1 MSTFDAILAV
11 MFLIG
16 ATYCGIKWMKE
27 LITYDGC
34 EQEDESEK

>member
-1 MSTFDAILAV
+1 MSTFDIILAV

-27 LITYDGC
+27 LITYNGC
-34 EQEDESEK
+34 KQEDESEK

>member
-1 MSTFDAILAV
+1 MSIIDKILAV

-16 ATYCGIKWMKE
+16 AAYCGIKWMKE
-27 LITYDGC
+27 LITYNGC